1 MESPTLLVT
10 GGLHPSS
17 PKIDFFPAVLE
28 TGWPVLYPDEY
39 DYRKGILE
47 RKVLMTSTPK
57 KLLTHH
63 TVIIGIAH
71 SCTY

>member
-17 PKIDFFPAVLE
+17 PKTDFFPALLE

-47 RKVLMTSTPK
+47 RKVLMTSTP
-57 KLLTHH
+57 TCSS
-63 TVIIGIAH
+63 TIIIGIAH